1 MTKIKNF
8 FSKVGKWIKKAF
20 KACMNFFKENVWAAV
35 LAIVVSILLFILF
48 INDKN
53 LYYMIKFLNSL
64 KPIMLF
70 MLAFTLI
77 TMGVTAFFNSMFI
90 NAVSIIIAIFIL
102 IAAADIFDKN
112 NNLGKYNQNKS

>member
-1 MTKIKNF
+1 
-8 FSKVGKWIKKAF
+8 
-20 KACMNFFKENVWAAV
+20 
-35 LAIVVSILLFILF
+35 
-48 INDKN
+48 
-53 LYYMIKFLNSL
+53 MIKFLNSL